1 VKDQRGLYNLAD
13 AGGGSRPDFKES
25 HRLRDRERSLTPRT
39 PFSHPKSV
47 RRNLLRG
54 GGVLVRIAVVAAA
67 ICLSIVGLSAADDAK
82 ASIRKSVNIPAEG
95 LGPALQTLA
104 RTFNFQVLY
113 HTEVVGQ
120 LRTHGVVGTVSVDEA
135 LTQLLRGT
143 GLSYRY
149 LDEKT
154 ITIVSTSSISTAS
167 GNAQST
173 SASDPAGSLGDDT
186 EKDGKKSKHEPA
198 TQSDPVGPEEI
209 VVTAQK
215 REEQLMDVP
224 MSLTALSGEQLES
237 SQSYRFQDY
246 VGMVPGLAYVSDS
259 FGPTGSLLVIRGI
272 TTSAIPTH
280 NSVASYIDDTPYGI
294 QADCCSFLSA
304 PNLDAFDMQR
314 VEVLKGPQ
322 GTLYGASA
330 LAGLLKFVT
339 NAPDP
344 SAFASRAEIGTSS
357 VSNGGTGDDAH
368 AMVNLPLSNDAALRL
383 VGYENYYP
391 GFIDDPSRGFTD
403 INGSRVSGGRASLL
417 YEPVTEFSLRFNAL
431 YQDRTFSDSTALDV
445 YPTTLIPVF
454 GYLKE
459 ERATGQPGYT
469 KNELYNITVNWD
481 AGFAKLLS
489 TTSYMTF
496 TQSFVF
502 DAETEEAL
510 VSSIL
515 GAPYGAAFP
524 DQRSVN
530 VWTQEVRL
538 SAPTDNPV
546 QWQLGGFFDRE
557 RTSEL
562 ELFDPVDLATHQV
575 LYDFPTTLG
584 TFPSEESY
592 REFAGF
598 ATIDYH
604 LTRTVDVAAGARLS
618 SADQTFFEH
627 FTGLFGAPIAEHS
640 FSEGVTTYSGDARWH
655 ITPDNMLYARVATG
669 WVPGGATGLAPNEGL
684 PLTYSPSTTVNYEA
698 GIKSR
703 LLENRF
709 AIELSV
715 FDVEWRDI
723 QVFGLNEANGFSFN
737 ENAGAARS
745 DGVEW
750 QFAYIPVDGLTLG
763 LNGAYTDARLTQAT
777 PSNVGGKVGDR
788 LPTSPLWQ
796 TSASARY
803 ERPLFGSLSGFGH
816 VDWRFCGSH
825 YGDFEPIGPRPL
837 APSYNIVDLG
847 AGVRM
852 RTWSVAFYVKNIGNE
867 IPIYYLRND
876 NLAQGGFGNQLAS
889 IGTPRTIGLE
899 LTATF

>member
-1 VKDQRGLYNLAD
+1 MR
-13 AGGGSRPDFKES
+13 
-25 HRLRDRERSLTPRT
+25 
-39 PFSHPKSV
+39 
-47 RRNLLRG
+47 
-54 GGVLVRIAVVAAA
+54 AVVVAGA
-67 ICLSIVGLSAADDAK
+67 ICLSIVELSVADDTK
-82 ASIRKSVNIPAEG
+82 ASIRKSINIPAED

-104 RTFNFQVLY
+104 RTFDFQVLY

-120 LRTHGVVGTVSVDEA
+120 LRTHGVVGTFSLDEA

-154 ITIVSTSSISTAS
+154 ITIVSTSSPSAALDSPHGI
-167 GNAQST
+167 
-173 SASDPAGSLGDDT
+173 SASQASSASARNK
-186 EKDGKKSKHEPA
+186 KDELA
-198 TQSDPVGPEEI
+198 AQSDPVAPGEI

-215 REEQLMDVP
+215 REERLLDVP

-246 VGMVPGLAYVSDS
+246 VGTVPGLAYVTDS
-259 FGPTGSLLVIRGI
+259 FGPTGSLLVIRGT

-294 QADCCSFLSA
+294 QADCCSFLAA
-304 PNLDAFDMQR
+304 PNLDTFDMQR

-330 LAGLLKFVT
+330 MAGLLNFVT

-344 SAFASRAEIGTSS
+344 SAFASRVEIGTSS
-357 VSNGGTGDDAH
+357 VSYGGTGVDAH
-368 AMVNLPLSNDAALRL
+368 AMVNLPLSDDAALRL

-391 GFIDDPSRGFTD
+391 GFIDDPSRGLTD
-403 INGSRVSGGRASLL
+403 INGSHISGGRASLL
-417 YEPVTEFSLRFNAL
+417 YEPTADFSIRFNAL
-431 YQDRTFSDSTALDV
+431 YQERRFGDSTALDV
-445 YPTTLIPVF
+445 YPTTLTPVS

-469 KNELYNITVNWD
+469 KNELYNITINWET
-481 AGFAKLLS
+481 AFAKLVS
-489 TTSYMTF
+489 TTSYVIF
-496 TQSFVF
+496 RQNFVF
-502 DAETEEAL
+502 DAETEGAHL
-510 VSSIL
+510 SSIL

-524 DQRSVN
+524 DQRSVS

-538 SAPTDNPV
+538 SAPIDNPV

-557 RTSEL
+557 LTHEL

-575 LYDFPTTLG
+575 LYSFPTNIG
-584 TFPSEESY
+584 TFPSEETY

-598 ATIDYH
+598 ATVDYY
-604 LTRTVDVAAGARLS
+604 LTPTVDVAAGARIS
-618 SADQTFFEH
+618 TADQRFFED
-627 FTGLFGAPIAEHS
+627 FTGLLGAPIAEHS
-640 FSEGVTTYSGDARWH
+640 FSEGVMTYSGDARWH
-655 ITPDNMLYARVATG
+655 ITPKTMLYARVATG
-669 WVPGGATGLAPNEGL
+669 WVPGGATGLAPNDGL
-684 PLTYSPSTTVNYEA
+684 PLTYSPSTTVDYEA
-698 GIKSR
+698 GIKSH

-709 AIELSV
+709 TIELSV

-723 QVFGLNEANGFSFN
+723 QVFGLNETTGFSFN

-750 QFAYIPVDGLTLG
+750 QFAYIPIGGLTLG
-763 LNGAYTDARLTQAT
+763 LSGAYTDARLTQAT
-777 PSNVGGKVGDR
+777 PSNVGGEVGDR
-788 LPTSPLWQ
+788 LPSVPLWQ

-803 ERPLFGSLSGFGH
+803 ERPLFGSLSGFGG
-816 VDWRFCGSH
+816 VDWRFSGNH

-837 APSYNIVDLG
+837 APSFNIVDLG
-847 AGVRM
+847 AGVRIK
-852 RTWSVAFYVKNIGNE
+852 TWSIALYVKNIGKE

-876 NLAQGGFGNQLAS
+876 NLTQGGFGIQQAS
-889 IGTPRTIGLE
+889 IGTPRTIGFE
-899 LTATF
+899 FTADF

>member
-1 VKDQRGLYNLAD
+1 MPYVVTLSLQ
-13 AGGGSRPDFKES
+13 
-25 HRLRDRERSLTPRT
+25 RDR
-39 PFSHPKSV
+39 
-47 RRNLLRG
+47 
-54 GGVLVRIAVVAAA
+54 GVLLCLGVAVA
-67 ICLSIVGLSAADDAK
+67 IVCLSTIGLASADDVRS
-82 ASIRKSVNIPAEG
+82 SIRRPTNVPAQS
-95 LGPALQTLA
+95 LGPALQALA
-104 RTFNFQVLY
+104 KDRNIQVVY
-113 HTEVVGQ
+113 VSEEVDS
-120 LRTHGVVGTVSVDEA
+120 LRTRGAVGEFTVEEA
-135 LTQLLRGT
+135 LKELLAGT
-143 GLSYRY
+143 GMSFRY

-154 ITIVSTSSISTAS
+154 VAIVRA
-167 GNAQST
+167 
-173 SASDPAGSLGDDT
+173 SASSPSSGSGSSQT
-186 EKDGKKSKHEPA
+186 EPPPA
-198 TQSDPVGPEEI
+198 TSTPGHAQKEAQGKVSSPVGPEEI

-215 REEQLMDVP
+215 REEHLLDVP
-224 MSLTALSGEQLES
+224 MSLTALSGEQLEG

-246 VGMVPGLAYVSDS
+246 VGTVPGLAYVSDS
-259 FGPTGSLLVIRGI
+259 FGPSGSLLVIRGI

-280 NSVASYIDDTPYGI
+280 NSVASYVDETPYVI
-294 QADCCSFLSA
+294 QADCCSFLAA

-330 LAGLLKFVT
+330 MAGLLKFVT

-344 SAFASRAEIGTSS
+344 AAFASRVEIGTSS
-357 VSNGGTGDDAH
+357 VSNGGTGGDAH

-383 VGYENYYP
+383 VGYDKYYP
-391 GFIDDPSRGFTD
+391 GFIDDPSRGLTD
-403 INGSRVSGGRASLL
+403 INGSHISGGRASLL
-417 YEPVTEFSLRFNAL
+417 YEATADFSIRFNAL
-431 YQDRTFSDSTALDV
+431 YQDRTFSDASALDV
-445 YPTTLIPVF
+445 YPATLAPVF

-469 KNELYNITVNWD
+469 QNELYNITINWD

-489 TTSYMTF
+489 TTSYVTF
-496 TQSFVF
+496 KQSFVF
-502 DAETEEAL
+502 DAETEAAL

-524 DQRSVN
+524 DQRSVS

-538 SAPTDNPV
+538 SSPTDNPM

-562 ELFDPVDLATHQV
+562 ELFDPVDLASHQV
-575 LYDFPTTLG
+575 LYNFPRNLG
-584 TFPSEESY
+584 TYPTEEAY

-604 LTRTVDVAAGARLS
+604 LTPTVDVAAGARHS
-618 SADQTFFEH
+618 TNDQTSSSTS
-627 FTGLFGAPIAEHS
+627 TGLVPGSLMAEYS
-640 FSEGVTTYSGDARWH
+640 FSEGVTTYSGDARWYA
-655 ITPDNMLYARVATG
+655 TPETMLYVRVATG
-669 WVPGGATGLAPNEGL
+669 WVPGGATGLPPNSGL

-703 LLENRF
+703 SLENRF
-709 AIELSV
+709 TVEVSI

-723 QVFGLNEANGFSFN
+723 QVFGLSETTGFSFN

-750 QFAYIPVDGLTLG
+750 QFAYIPISRLTVG

-788 LPTSPLWQ
+788 LPTVPLWQ
-796 TSASARY
+796 ISASARY
-803 ERPLFGSLSGFGH
+803 ERPLFGSLSGFGG

-837 APSYNIVDLG
+837 APSFDIVDLR
-847 AGVRM
+847 AGINM
-852 RTWSVAFYVKNIGNE
+852 NTWSVGLYVKNIGNE

-876 NLAQGGFGNQLAS
+876 NLAQGGFGIQQAS

-899 LTATF
+899 LTANF

>member
-1 VKDQRGLYNLAD
+1 
-13 AGGGSRPDFKES
+13 
-25 HRLRDRERSLTPRT
+25 
-39 PFSHPKSV
+39 V
-47 RRNLLRG
+47 R
-54 GGVLVRIAVVAAA
+54 
-67 ICLSIVGLSAADDAK
+67 LSAAVAAVCLSTIGLASADDVGI
-82 ASIRKSVNIPAEG
+82 SIRKPTNIPAQS
-95 LGPALQTLA
+95 LGPALQALA
-104 RTFNFQVLY
+104 KDRNFQLVY
-113 HTEVVGQ
+113 VSEEVNS
-120 LRTHGVVGTVSVDEA
+120 LRTHGAVGEFTLEEA
-135 LTQLLRGT
+135 LKELLAGT
-143 GLSYRY
+143 GMTFHY

-154 ITIVSTSSISTAS
+154 VVIVRASAPAPSSASTPPPTDPPATTSTSPST
-167 GNAQST
+167 
-173 SASDPAGSLGDDT
+173 L
-186 EKDGKKSKHEPA
+186 KKRQEPA
-198 TQSDPVGPEEI
+198 TQSEPVGLEEI
-209 VVTAQK
+209 VVTAEK
-215 REEQLMDVP
+215 REERLLDVP
-224 MSLTALSGEQLES
+224 MSLTALSGEQLETW
-237 SQSYRFQDY
+237 QSYRFQDY
-246 VGMVPGLAYVSDS
+246 VGTVPGLAYVSDS

-294 QADCCSFLSA
+294 QADCCSFLGA
-304 PNLDAFDMQR
+304 PNLDTFDMQR

-344 SAFASRAEIGTSS
+344 SAFTSRVEIGTSS

-368 AMVNLPLSNDAALRL
+368 AMVNVPLSNDAALRL
-383 VGYENYYP
+383 VAYENYYP
-391 GFIDDPSRGFTD
+391 GFIDDPSRGLTD
-403 INGSRVSGGRASLL
+403 INGSHISGGRAAFL
-417 YEPVTEFSLRFNAL
+417 YLPTTELSIRFNAL
-431 YQDRTFSDSTALDV
+431 YQDRVFSDSAALDV
-445 YPTTLIPVF
+445 YPTTLAPVF

-469 KNELYNITVNWD
+469 RNELYNVTANWD
-481 AGFAKLLS
+481 AGFVKLLS
-489 TTSYMTF
+489 TTSYVTF
-496 TQSFVF
+496 NQSFVF

-530 VWTQEVRL
+530 GWTQELRL
-538 SAPTDNPV
+538 SAPTDNSV

-562 ELFDPVDLATHQV
+562 ELFDPVNLATHQV
-575 LYDFPTTLG
+575 LYNFPTNLG

-598 ATIDYH
+598 ATVDYH
-604 LTRTVDVAAGARLS
+604 LTSTVDVAAGARLS
-618 SADQTFFEH
+618 TADQTFFEH

-640 FSEGVTTYSGDARWH
+640 FSERVTTYSGDARWH
-655 ITPDNMLYARVATG
+655 IAPETMLYARVATG
-669 WVPGGATGLAPNEGL
+669 WVPGGATGLAPNDGL

-703 LLENRF
+703 LLENHF
-709 AIELSV
+709 TIELSV

-723 QVFGLNEANGFSFN
+723 QVFGLSETNGFSFN

-750 QFAYIPVDGLTLG
+750 QSAYIPIGGLTLG

-788 LPTSPLWQ
+788 LPTVPLWQ
-796 TSASARY
+796 TSTSAKY
-803 ERPLFGSLSGFGH
+803 ERPLFRSLSGFSG
-816 VDWRFCGSH
+816 VDWRFYGSH
-825 YGDFEPIGPRPL
+825 YGDFESIGPRPV
-837 APSYNIVDLG
+837 APSYNTVDLR
-847 AGVRM
+847 AGVKM
-852 RTWSVAFYVKNIGNE
+852 RAWSVELYVKNIGNE

-876 NLAQGGFGNQLAS
+876 NLAQGGFGNQQAS
-889 IGTPRTIGLE
+889 IGTPRTIGLAF
-899 LTATF
+899 TAYF